1 MWPSCMA
8 RFPSDG
14 QPGYRFV
21 PSPGSGAGE
30 EEMRPLVSVVCACF
44 NI

>member
-21 PSPGSGAGE
+21 P
-30 EEMRPLVSVVCACF
+30 
-44 NI
+44 